1 MSGPVQSCE
10 EGSLLDCRVVPS
22 SSRNCIAEV
31 TDDNVRIKITSPPLE
46 GKANKTLTA
55 FLGKMFKIS
64 KNRVKIVS
72 GESARKKR
80 VLLAGLTREEALKTL
95 REKE

>member
-1 MSGPVQSCE
+1 VLTCK

-31 TDDNVRIKITSPPLE
+31 TDSGVRIKITSPPVE
-46 GKANKTLTA
+46 GKANRALTA
-55 FLGKMFKIS
+55 FLGKTFKIS

-72 GESARKKR
+72 GEAARRKR
-80 VLLAGLTREEALKTL
+80 VLLTGLTRQEVLKTL
-95 REKE
+95 REQA